1 MLENF
6 LKKSSWTDIVVS
18 IIFIL
23 FGILLIARPN
33 EIMSIIS
40 FVLGG
45 IVIIMGILK
54 IIDYMS
60 GDRNNN
66 YLLAMA
72 IVAIIAGI
80 IIMFC
85 SDIILSIFRILIAI
99 WIIYSGIMNLQ
110 TSIVWKEFKSRLW
123 LLSII
128 LSIITIVAGVYVLI
142 NTGAILQ
149 TVGIIIL
156 GYGIINII
164 ENVIFIKK
172 IDNYAK

>member
-1 MLENF
+1 MKEGKNMLENF

-18 IIFIL
+18 LIFIL
-23 FGILLIARPN
+23 FGIVLIARPN

-40 FVLGG
+40 FILGG

-85 SDIILSIFRILIAI
+85 SNIILSVFRILFAI
-99 WIIYSGIMNLQ
+99 
-110 TSIVWKEFKSRLW
+110 
-123 LLSII
+123 
-128 LSIITIVAGVYVLI
+128 
-142 NTGAILQ
+142 
-149 TVGIIIL
+149 
-156 GYGIINII
+156 
-164 ENVIFIKK
+164 
-172 IDNYAK
+172 